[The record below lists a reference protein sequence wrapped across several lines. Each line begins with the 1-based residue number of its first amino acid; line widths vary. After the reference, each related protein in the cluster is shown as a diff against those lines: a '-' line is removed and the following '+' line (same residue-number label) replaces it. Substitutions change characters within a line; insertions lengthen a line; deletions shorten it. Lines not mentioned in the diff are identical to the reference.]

1 MIANKAATI
10 SMLVLKY
17 LISNIINNVGLLV
30 GGYDVPI
37 PHRHS
42 GDSAPVKGLQVSI
55 SPTFVYQ
62 ASVVYPIVVFPVRDA
77 IYADVMKAAGE

>member
-42 GDSAPVKGLQVSI
+42 GDSAPVKGNQVVVENSACWTYFQGD
-55 SPTFVYQ
+55 PTGLVQ
-62 ASVVYPIVVFPVRDA
+62 V
-77 IYADVMKAAGE
+77 ET